1 MKPDQKEEYLAK
13 YGFLHLNS
21 KDENFWTRQFI
32 MLDLYRQMAW
42 CMIVVFL
49 NDFPFLQIIFF
60 CLIHALYFYLFFMV
74 RPLNNHI
81 LILMLVFNEMAAGVA
96 FFSAMV
102 IGIYDNQSGNY
113 IEKKEMLGWVVI
125 YAKLTLL
132 YGLIFFTV
140 VKLIFKII
148 GSLKGKRGILARISE
163 ILKSKPNKKVN
174 PL

>member
-1 MKPDQKEEYLAK
+1 
-13 YGFLHLNS
+13 
-21 KDENFWTRQFI
+21 
-32 MLDLYRQMAW
+32 
-42 CMIVVFL
+42 
-49 NDFPFLQIIFF
+49 
-60 CLIHALYFYLFFMV
+60 
-74 RPLNNHI
+74 
-81 LILMLVFNEMAAGVA
+81 MLVFNEMAAGVA